1 MTGINTLN
9 NVAKS
14 WAGASQAVVNAVK
27 NASARTG
34 VDFNYLMAKARQE
47 SSFDPH
53 AKAKTSS
60 ATGLF
65 QFIDS
70 TWLSAVKEHGAKF
83 GLGDVAAKIDASG
96 KVADATTRQQILKLR
111 ENPEVAA
118 NLTAAMTKDN
128 ADFLSTSLGGKVGEN
143 ELYLAHFMGLGGA
156 NKFLKARLDNPMQP
170 AADLFPSAAAANKN
184 VFYDA
189 GGRKRSLDQVYDFL
203 AQKIDHPRMD
213 AKPVVNSVIAVQQM
227 AQQPTLFDTATHSGQ
242 GGLLLSPDIAAS
254 QGLDVGQMA
263 HRRMLETLIS
273 GMDGFGFGENKE
285 TKTVR
290 SGNLLSPYTSMI
302 LASMQMPGEGENNN
316 LAVFG

>member
-1 MTGINTLN
+1 MTGLNTLN
-9 NVAKS
+9 NAVQR
-14 WAGASQAVVNAVK
+14 WAGASQAVVSAVK

-34 VDFNYLMAKARQE
+34 VSFDYLMSKARQE
-47 SSFDPH
+47 SSFDTH

-70 TWLSAVKEHGAKF
+70 TWLSAVREHGAKF
-83 GLGDVAAKIDASG
+83 GLGDIAAKIDASG
-96 KVADATTRQQILKLR
+96 KVADAQTKQQILKLR

-156 NKFLKARLDNPMQP
+156 NKFLKARMDNPSQA

-184 VFYDA
+184 VFYDTS
-189 GGRKRSLDQVYDFL
+189 GRKRSLDQVYDFF
-203 AQKIDHPRMD
+203 AQKITTTTGAD
-213 AKPVVNSVIAVQQM
+213 KPVVDSVVAIQQIK
-227 AQQPTLFDTATHSGQ
+227 QDQPLMFSAAGSGFVI
-242 GGLLLSPDIAAS
+242 SPDIAAS
-254 QGLDVGQMA
+254 QGLTVGQTA
-263 HRRMLETLIS
+263 QRQMLETLLS
-273 GMDGFGFGENKE
+273 GMDGFGFGESKE

-290 SGNLLSPYTSMI
+290 TGNLLSPYTSMI
-302 LASMQMPGEGENNN
+302 LASMQMPGEGDRQNSA
-316 LAVFG
+316 LFG

>member
-14 WAGASQAVVNAVK
+14 WAGASQAVISAVK
-27 NASARTG
+27 NASVRTG

-47 SSFDPH
+47 SSFNPA

-83 GLGDVAAKIDASG
+83 GMGDIAAKIDASG

-170 AADLFPSAAAANKN
+170 AADLFPAAASANRN
-184 VFYDA
+184 VFYDT

-203 AQKIDHPRMD
+203 AQKIDHPGND
-213 AKPVVNSVIAVQQM
+213 TKPVVNSVVAVQQM
-227 AQQPTLFDTATHSGQ
+227 VQQPELFDTASGK
-242 GGLLLSPDIAAS
+242 GMLLSPDIAAS

-273 GMDGFGFGENKE
+273 GMDGFGFAKDTE

-290 SGNLLSPYTSMI
+290 SGNLLSPYTAMI
-302 LASMQMPGEGENNN
+302 MASMQVPGEGENKN